1 MARYSLKNVVP
12 TGYLETKEIQYSLPS
27 IVSVGVPCS
36 ELHTYGKPSGY
47 TAVNQSISRLPGGG
61 HRAWAG
67 QNNQAHLLQWWTQ
80 RLTRDPNGIHQGPL
94 KEWDLWCWERWG
106 GGLSSSWTRS
116 HKAMGVET
124 TLATIPRKPM
134 QERSQH
140 SEGNKAMIG
149 EHPIADISLS
159 RPRSCSLSELDSN
172 RSSFCL
178 CEFGSGFYHL

>member
-1 MARYSLKNVVP
+1 MARYSLKHVVS

-36 ELHTYGKPSGY
+36 ELHMVSPLATWL
-47 TAVNQSISRLPGGG
+47 SIKVSPAFL
-61 HRAWAG
+61 WAG
-67 QNNQAHLLQWWTQ
+67 TGLGLGKIIKLTGW
-80 RLTRDPNGIHQGPL
+80 LTRDPNGIHQGPL
-94 KEWDLWCWERWG
+94 KEWDLWCWEGWG

-124 TLATIPRKPM
+124 TLTTIPRKPM
-134 QERSQH
+134 QERSQR

-149 EHPIADISLS
+149 EHPIANISLS

-178 CEFGSGFYHL
+178 CEFGFGFYHL